1 MKTRYQILTQ
11 LCSVYFQEWNEDHAK
26 VALWQQS
33 SWIRMTGHFDF
44 SSLKVVTKRG
54 TRKWGSASEGN
65 AFGLVF
71 FSKLCFLGLNLLAVA
86 WNKGLKSLAWFTLKF
101 GELCV
106 RFERNQKLDCCWIV
120 VEVTDN
126 NEPSTISHCFLSKIV
141 FASSAAAAH
150 LWAVARN
157 GGKGNKSIDRLNY
170 PPSTAL
176 FGAPIKTSYC
186 NCCFFFEMSVC
197 ATGWAGGGWQTII
210 SWPALGIKILRSVS
224 RSELFSPP
232 K

>member
-1 MKTRYQILTQ
+1 MK
-11 LCSVYFQEWNEDHAK
+11 SGN
-26 VALWQQS
+26 
-33 SWIRMTGHFDF
+33 
-44 SSLKVVTKRG
+44 
-54 TRKWGSASEGN
+54 ASEGD
-65 AFGLVF
+65 AFRLVF
-71 FSKLCFLGLNLLAVA
+71 FIKLCLNLLTIA
-86 WNKGLKSLAWFTLKF
+86 WDKGLKSLAWFTLKF

-150 LWAVARN
+150 LWAMARN

-170 PPSTAL
+170 PPSTSL

-186 NCCFFFEMSVC
+186 NCCFFLKWVFAQLDEPAV
-197 ATGWAGGGWQTII
+197 GGRQSFHG
-210 SWPALGIKILRSVS
+210 L
-224 RSELFSPP
+224 RSELRFFAQSAGQNYLLHQDHGCNL
-232 K
+232 